1 MTVIPAE
8 GEHKPAPVPEPN
20 SIPNSIPTPWTG
32 PTLTSKP
39 FFESA
44 FIILELPTVRIR
56 TDFILTRFPLTK
68 EKNIITDE
76 AKFNLIINVL
86 YNKDDLNKI
95 KDFLLTLE
103 IITKYFNQLFIIKSK
118 MVLGSQS

>member
-56 TDFILTRFPLTK
+56 TEFPLTK

>member
-44 FIILELPTVRIR
+44 FIILELPIVRIR

-95 KDFLLTLE
+95 FWKNIDN
-103 IITKYFNQLFIIKSK
+103 ITKNINTSNKDINFQKLIIHWI
-118 MVLGSQS
+118 